1 MEVFFSRNASWDAAT
16 LILCAKLSP
25 DTANNC
31 TMCLFS
37 GSLGE
42 RRTKCRVQAREKVQ
56 LLGQWE
62 PRSRSRITG
71 IVLYLLSY
79 RSSGDAYS
87 AIEAFERCLPEYEG
101 QSTHQAPEFVKDGI
115 VINGIVEQSL
125 RHHLVMH
132 SARLHSN
139 KNLQQ
144 EVFDIDRV
152 KRARGTASTRSPLEV
167 DARRDKGRGKGR
179 EKGQDNCKT
188 QARTRRTLGRDNEML
203 VLRPQEVRVL
213 EACSR
218 QDQVDFAHTTSLSS
232 SSPSTIAQQ
241 VSALTVSGR
250 DPEEHLHLDADAVN
264 VQAVCGR

>member
-37 GSLGE
+37 RSLGE
-42 RRTKCRVQAREKVQ
+42 RRTMCRVKVQ

-62 PRSRSRITG
+62 PRSRSRITE

-101 QSTHQAPEFVKDGI
+101 QSSHQAPEFVKDGI

-125 RHHLVMH
+125 RDHLVMH
-132 SARLHSN
+132 SARLDSN

-152 KRARGTASTRSPLEV
+152 KRPRGTASTRSPLEV
-167 DARRDKGRGKGR
+167 DARGDKGRGK
-179 EKGQDNCKT
+179 
-188 QARTRRTLGRDNEML
+188 GRDNEML